1 MKQILACAFLALATG
16 ANAAPNPTIISQED
30 RYLSPEDSFYSVPV
44 EVVTCAVVMV
54 TMNERVDAIEY
65 AKWATKKYQTS
76 IDQMVMFRETGLENF
91 EAFVS
96 VLTRGEASFIVDSA
110 GNFDLTSL
118 VEISQ
123 ECKRMKNEG

>member
-110 GNFDLTSL
+110 GNFDLASL